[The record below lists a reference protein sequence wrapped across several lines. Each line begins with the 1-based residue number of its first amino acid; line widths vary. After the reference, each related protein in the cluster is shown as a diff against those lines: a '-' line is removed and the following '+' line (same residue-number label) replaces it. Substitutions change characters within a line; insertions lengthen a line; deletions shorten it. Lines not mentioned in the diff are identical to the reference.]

1 MKNFPKVSFLLLTL
15 NDEKGVKK
23 CLESVKKQN
32 YPKDKVEIIV
42 IDNGSSDNS
51 AQVAKDYT
59 NKVTVNHEN
68 AYKNR
73 ANGMRMATGE
83 FVFMMLEQD
92 IELRSKNFVQD
103 MIKPL
108 IEDKNLVASF
118 TRDYPRKDQSWITRF
133 LSYHPIQ
140 ADPLFDFLT
149 PSLESTLIEKRK
161 GYFVSKFILAEIPMA
176 THMFFR
182 VSSLKKTSVWT
193 QEKDFDHDTIVK
205 LVKAGYT
212 LLAYVPSAGTYHN
225 HAKNFRQF
233 LSKRIRNL
241 ERHFFPLYSTT
252 QFNYVNGKRDFLKLF
267 YWVIYANLIIPATLK
282 GIWKTIKYGDWVL
295 LTEPFVTIVLT
306 DRILIHFLW
315 SPKGRHILFSWLKS
329 PNFSRN

>member
-1 MKNFPKVSFLLLTL
+1 MPNSPKLPKVSFVLLTF
-15 NDEKGVKK
+15 NGGEGVKK

-92 IELRSKNFVQD
+92 IELRSKNFIQD

-140 ADPLFDFLT
+140 ADPLFNFLT
-149 PSLESTLIEKRK
+149 PSLESTLIEKK
-161 GYFVSKFILAEIPMA
+161 DGYFISKFILGKIPMA

-182 VSSLKKTSVWT
+182 ASSLKKTPVWT

-205 LVKAGYT
+205 LVKAGYN
-212 LLAYVPSAGTYHN
+212 LFAYVPSAGTYHN
-225 HAKNFRQF
+225 HAKNFNQF

-241 ERHFFPLYSTT
+241 ENHYFPFSKSTE
-252 QFNYVNGKRDFLKLF
+252 FSYVDGKKDVLKLF
-267 YWVIYANLIIPATLK
+267 FWVVYANLIFPEALR
-282 GIWKTIKYGDWVL
+282 GIWRFIKYKDYVL
-295 LTEPFVTIVLT
+295 LLEPFVTIAVTDTVLFHFLRRPQGRKILT
-306 DRILIHFLW
+306 D
-315 SPKGRHILFSWLKS
+315 WLK
-329 PNFSRN
+329 RLA

>member
-1 MKNFPKVSFLLLTL
+1 MSNLSKFPKVSFVLLTL
-15 NDEKGVKK
+15 NDEKGVRR
-23 CLESVKKQN
+23 CLESVRMQN
-32 YPKDKVEIIV
+32 YPKGKIEIIV

-51 AQVAKDYT
+51 AKVAREYT
-59 NKVTVNHEN
+59 NKVSVNREN

-73 ANGMRMATGE
+73 ADAMRMATGD

-92 IELRSKNFVQD
+92 IELKSKNFIQD

-108 IEDKNLVASF
+108 MEDKNLVASF
-118 TRDYPRKDQSWITRF
+118 TRDYPRNDQSWITRF

-161 GYFVSKFILAEIPMA
+161 GYFVSKFILRKIPMA

-182 VSSLKKTSVWT
+182 ISSLKKTPVWA

-205 LVKAGYT
+205 LVKAGYH
-212 LLAYVPSAGTYHN
+212 LFAYVPSAGTYHN
-225 HAKNFRQF
+225 HAKNFSQF

-241 ERHFFPLYSTT
+241 ENHYFPFNNTVE
-252 QFNYVNGKRDFLKLF
+252 FNYVNRKRDILKLF
-267 YWVIYANLIIPATLK
+267 YWIIYANLIFPATLK
-282 GIWKTIKYGDWVL
+282 GIWKFIKHKDLVL
-295 LTEPFVTIVLT
+295 LLEPFVTVAVTDTVL
-306 DRILIHFLW
+306 LHFLKR
-315 SPKGRHILFSWLKS
+315 SQGRKILFGWIRR
-329 PNFSRN
+329 FI